1 MRAIDRENGVNI
13 GGHNITNIRF
23 ADDTVLTAN
32 TADDLQIL
40 LEKTNSKCRKFGME
54 INAKKNGHHGTTR
67 RWKSENRDQTKW

>member
-23 ADDTVLTAN
+23 ADDTVSTAN

-40 LEKTNSKCRKFGME
+40 LEKKP
-54 INAKKNGHHGTTR
+54 TR
-67 RWKSENRDQTKW
+67 NVESLEWR